1 MAKVSTYITSDDF
14 SLATGNTIVIYGDT
28 VLLYMEDDFNGSWKS
43 ENEDEVQKEDLKL
56 AEQEQELP
64 AEVEEKRKKGIL
76 KTGYT
81 TGTSAT
87 AATKAA
93 LSALITGRTVD
104 SITVSL
110 PKGESVKLKVA
121 WTKIEGSNSY
131 TSAVVKNAG
140 DDPDITHGAEIC
152 STVSF
157 INLADKI
164 IIDGD
169 KGVGRVTK
177 PGLGLEIGKAAINPT
192 PIKMIE
198 QTVREVAS
206 EQLKDHGVRV
216 AISVPNGE
224 ELAKRTDNPR
234 LGIIGGISILGTT
247 GIVLPYSTASFAAS
261 IRQSLDVAVAMNT
274 DIVVLTT
281 GGRSEDFAKELF
293 GNSLPDHSFI
303 QMGDFAGYA
312 IKQCVNKKI
321 HKAIIAAFVGKLT
334 KMAMGI
340 KQTHVRG
347 SHVSMEF
354 MAKVAA
360 ECNSS
365 SSVIEEIRKANTAR
379 HVSEIINKNNISG
392 FFDMICKKV
401 YEQMYEHSKAEL
413 QVEVIMF
420 EFDGKVCGKYAKN

>member
-1 MAKVSTYITSDDF
+1 MILMA
-14 SLATGNTIVIYGDT
+14 LG
-28 VLLYMEDDFNGSWKS
+28 KS
-43 ENEDEVQKEDLKL
+43 ENEDDAQKEDLKL

-64 AEVEEKRKKGIL
+64 EEVEEKRKKGIL

-198 QTVREVAS
+198 QAVREVAS

-224 ELAKRTDNPR
+224 ELAKKTDNPR

-293 GNSLPDHSFI
+293 GKSLPDHSFI

-347 SHVSMEF
+347 SRVSMEF

-392 FFDMICKKV
+392 FSDMICKKV